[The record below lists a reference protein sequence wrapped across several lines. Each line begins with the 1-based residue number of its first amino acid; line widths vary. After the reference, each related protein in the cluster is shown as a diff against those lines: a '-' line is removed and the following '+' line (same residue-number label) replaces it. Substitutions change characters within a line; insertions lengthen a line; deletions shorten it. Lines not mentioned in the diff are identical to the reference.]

1 MKVAVLSESPADE
14 AAIRI
19 LVEGILG
26 RRTQTPALSS
36 FRTRAPGISGVFRS
50 LPTVLR
56 ELHYNLQ
63 DTEGLIVVVD
73 SYHAPVHSP
82 EHDEPGGADEK
93 CHLCKLRQ
101 IADQAMKQLRPIP
114 NRPSLKTA
122 FGIATPAVEAW
133 YQCGR
138 DPHVT
143 EAAWII
149 GLQSN
154 SFPYTKNGLK
164 QDVYGTDRPSLV
176 LETQRATEE
185 AERLAQDLS
194 TLEQLF
200 PAGFGSLARDVRNW

>member
-1 MKVAVLSESPADE
+1 MKVAVLSESSADE

-26 RRTQTPALSS
+26 RQTQSPALSS
-36 FRTRAPGISGVFRS
+36 FRTRDPGISGVFRS
-50 LPTVLR
+50 LPSVLR

-63 DTEGLIVVVD
+63 DTGGLIVVVD
-73 SYHAPVHSP
+73 SDHTPVHSP
-82 EHDEPGGADEK
+82 DHEQPGSANEK

-101 IADQAMKQLRPIP
+101 IADQVIQQLSPIP

-122 FGIATPAVEAW
+122 FGVATPAVEAW
-133 YQCGR
+133 YRR

-143 EAAWII
+143 EAAWLIA
-149 GLQSN
+149 LQSN
-154 SFPYTKNGLK
+154 RFPYTKNSLK

-176 LETQRATEE
+176 LETHRATEE
-185 AERLAQDLS
+185 ARRLVQDLS
-194 TLEQLF
+194 TLEQRF